1 MDEMTIQ
8 TRFMLK
14 IIEKF
19 LESKI
24 KKAMKRKID
33 ISISRLYIRHDPSK
47 PIEVHLTAIA
57 TMDEAELIALMNQ
70 VSNGK
75 EDSGCLTEESCS
87 DLLGY

>member
-19 LESKI
+19 LEAKI

-33 ISISRLYIRHDPSK
+33 ISISRLYIRHDPCK
-47 PIEVHLTAIA
+47 PVEVHLTAIA
-57 TMDEAELIALMNQ
+57 TMDEAELVALMDQ
-70 VSNGK
+70 CTKGK
-75 EDSGCLTEESCS
+75 ETE
-87 DLLGY
+87 